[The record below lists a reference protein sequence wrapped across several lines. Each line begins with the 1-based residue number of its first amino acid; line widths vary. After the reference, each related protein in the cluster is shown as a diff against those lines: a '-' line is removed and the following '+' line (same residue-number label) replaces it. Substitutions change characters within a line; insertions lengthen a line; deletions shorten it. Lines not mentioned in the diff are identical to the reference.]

1 MEKAIV
7 LKFIQQNKNQMRADD
22 LNSFLYSNEYNK
34 LENAESKRILF
45 YMKIILNSTKD
56 YKTLGLINKELSLI
70 IESIHRN
77 ANLRNIHEC
86 YEISICN
93 YLEKILL
100 LIKDNNYLCD
110 CDYIS
115 DVNNFV
121 EIMSIIIYSDSISK
135 IDIVK
140 YLEKIMKQ
148 LQNNKNKIAYEF
160 VQRYDRYLIKL
171 NNIIESN
178 NFCNYNNIS
187 HYPTFNNDNNI
198 EKEDFSIF
206 NN

>member
-22 LNSFLYSNEYNK
+22 LNSFLNSNEYNK

-100 LIKDNNYLCD
+100 LIKDNNYVCD

-178 NFCNYNNIS
+178 NFGNYNHIS
-187 HYPTFNNDNNI
+187 HYPTFNNDNN
-198 EKEDFSIF
+198 F
-206 NN
+206 

>member
-22 LNSFLYSNEYNK
+22 LNSFLNSNEYNK

-100 LIKDNNYLCD
+100 LIKDNNYVCD

-135 IDIVK
+135 IDIIK
-140 YLEKIMKQ
+140 YLETIMKQ

-178 NFCNYNNIS
+178 NFGNYNHIS
-187 HYPTFNNDNNI
+187 HYPTFNNDNN
-198 EKEDFSIF
+198 F
-206 NN
+206 

>member
-100 LIKDNNYLCD
+100 LIKDNNYACD

-178 NFCNYNNIS
+178 NFGNYNHIS
-187 HYPTFNNDNNI
+187 HYPTFNNDNN
-198 EKEDFSIF
+198 F
-206 NN
+206 

>member
-7 LKFIQQNKNQMRADD
+7 LKFIQQNKNQMRTDD

-178 NFCNYNNIS
+178 NFCNYNNTS
-187 HYPTFNNDNNI
+187 HYPTFNN
-198 EKEDFSIF
+198 EF
-206 NN
+206 

>member
-7 LKFIQQNKNQMRADD
+7 LKFIQQNKNQMRSDD

-100 LIKDNNYLCD
+100 LIKDNNYACD

-178 NFCNYNNIS
+178 NFCNYNI
-187 HYPTFNNDNNI
+187 
-198 EKEDFSIF
+198 
-206 NN
+206 

>member
-100 LIKDNNYLCD
+100 LIKDNNYACD

-187 HYPTFNNDNNI
+187 HYPTFNN
-198 EKEDFSIF
+198 EF
-206 NN
+206 

>member
-7 LKFIQQNKNQMRADD
+7 LKFIQQNKNQMRTDD

-100 LIKDNNYLCD
+100 LIKDNNYACD

-148 LQNNKNKIAYEF
+148 LQNNKNKLAYEF

-178 NFCNYNNIS
+178 NFCNYNNTS
-187 HYPTFNNDNNI
+187 HYPTFNN
-198 EKEDFSIF
+198 EF
-206 NN
+206 

>member
-7 LKFIQQNKNQMRADD
+7 LKFIQQNKNQMKADD

-56 YKTLGLINKELSLI
+56 YKTLGLINEELSLI

-100 LIKDNNYLCD
+100 LIKDNNYVCD

-178 NFCNYNNIS
+178 NFCNYNI
-187 HYPTFNNDNNI
+187 
-198 EKEDFSIF
+198 
-206 NN
+206 

>member
-77 ANLRNIHEC
+77 ENLRNIHEC

-100 LIKDNNYLCD
+100 LIKDNNYVCD

-135 IDIVK
+135 IDIIK
-140 YLEKIMKQ
+140 YLETIMKQ

-178 NFCNYNNIS
+178 NFGNYNHIS
-187 HYPTFNNDNNI
+187 HYPTFNNDNN
-198 EKEDFSIF
+198 F
-206 NN
+206 

>member
-100 LIKDNNYLCD
+100 LIKDNNYVCD

-135 IDIVK
+135 IDIIK
-140 YLEKIMKQ
+140 YLETIMKQ

-178 NFCNYNNIS
+178 NFCNYNNTS
-187 HYPTFNNDNNI
+187 HYPTFNN
-198 EKEDFSIF
+198 EF
-206 NN
+206 